1 MVVYPVILAGG
12 LGTRLWPVSTR
23 DYPKPFISLNG
34 NSSLFQ
40 ETVLRL
46 GEFSDNGLIVMCN
59 EENSGLVVHHL
70 LELGVTQKTI
80 VLEPE
85 GRNTA
90 PALTLAAM
98 EVDDCVGRDDE
109 KILFVL
115 PADHTLRDVGIF
127 QKAVR
132 LGADIAQSG
141 SCVTFGIVADSPKIE
156 FGYLKRGKASEHGCT
171 KQKFYELS
179 EFIEK
184 PLLVNAMDMLEEG
197 EYYWNSGMFMF
208 KSSVWLEQIQNYRP
222 DIFKACLDSYN
233 GRRINGDFVM
243 PARNEFVKCPS
254 QSIDYAVMEPV
265 VEMHENSQSPQ
276 CYMIPLDVEWSD
288 VGTWESLWENMPQDS
303 EHNVVIGDVKV
314 ESTSNSI
321 IMGRDMPM
329 KVSGLQDMVV
339 FDTGNGLLVNRKDTD
354 DYLKQ
359 LAVLPHVLNWWKSGN
374 GGGE

>member
-23 DYPKPFISLNG
+23 DYPKPFIRLNAT
-34 NSSLFQ
+34 SSLLQ

-46 GEFSDNGLIVMCN
+46 GELVDNGLTVVCN
-59 EENSGLVVHHL
+59 EEHSDLAIDHLADLGL
-70 LELGVTQKTI
+70 TQKTI

-98 EVDDCVGRDDE
+98 EVDDRIARDDE
-109 KILFVL
+109 KILLVL

-156 FGYLKRGKASEHGCT
+156 FGYLKRGKTSNRGHT
-171 KQKFYELS
+171 KHQFYELMK
-179 EFIEK
+179 FIEK
-184 PLLVNAMDMLEEG
+184 PLLVQAVDMLEEG
-197 EYYWNSGMFMF
+197 GYYWNSGMYMF
-208 KSSVWLEQIQNYRP
+208 KPSVWLEHIQNYRP
-222 DIFKACLDSYN
+222 DIFKACLDSYR
-233 GRRINGDFVM
+233 GRRVNGDFVI
-243 PARNEFVKCPS
+243 PAKSEFIRCPS
-254 QSIDYAVMEPV
+254 QSIDYAVMERIAGLP
-265 VEMHENSQSPQ
+265 EKSQSPQ
-276 CYMIPLDVEWSD
+276 CYMIPLDVGWSD

-303 EHNVVIGDVKV
+303 EHNVVVGDVKV

-321 IMGRDMPM
+321 IMGIDMPM
-329 KVSGLQDMVV
+329 KVSGLQNMVV
-339 FDTGNGLLVNRKDTD
+339 FDTGSGILVSRKDNN
-354 DYLKQ
+354 DYLMQ
-359 LAVLPHVLNWWKSGN
+359 LATYPQVLNWWKSRN
-374 GGGE
+374 DDCK